1 MSFER
6 GKGET
11 DGNDDRKSRKYD
23 RSTRSPSPSPCRQGE
38 NKGNEKRDENALN
51 KSDTPVEKEGGTP
64 HRPVTQIL
72 IMIRKRKMGGRNR
85 GKAVMG
91 IREEGRYP
99 DPQPKKK
106 GDKSDPDTPKPL
118 TKKDWMKTPTFNGLT
133 PWRAFHEKFQ
143 DVCEYNGWDEK
154 QKKYFLK
161 EALTGQAEQLI
172 WESNMEGYNILSAV
186 FQAPKA
192 IWV

>member
-1 MSFER
+1 MTTYR
-6 GKGET
+6 
-11 DGNDDRKSRKYD
+11 
-23 RSTRSPSPSPCRQGE
+23 
-38 NKGNEKRDENALN
+38 
-51 KSDTPVEKEGGTP
+51 VEKEGGAL
-64 HRPVTQIL
+64 HRPATQIP

-91 IREEGRYP
+91 IREEQISPEPPARKRRVINQTPY
-99 DPQPKKK
+99 
-106 GDKSDPDTPKPL
+106 TPKPL

-172 WESNMEGYNILSAV
+172 WEGNIEGYNILSAV